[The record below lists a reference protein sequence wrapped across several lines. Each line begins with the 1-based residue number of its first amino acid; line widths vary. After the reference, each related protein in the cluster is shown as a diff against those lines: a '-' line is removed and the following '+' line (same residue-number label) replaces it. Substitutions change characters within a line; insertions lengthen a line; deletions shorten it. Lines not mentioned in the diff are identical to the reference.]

1 MVVTNRGDG
10 SWMGQGKRYP
20 LKEGQRTQGGGY
32 GKQYGT
38 SGERRG
44 YQAYRTDRTRP
55 QSHNTAYRSQRQ
67 GSYLPTKSTGNRQ
80 GGNGEDGDKNDK
92 KKYRDMG
99 INHEN
104 NSHEESDTEDSYEF
118 EITSQQLSQVT
129 PGGGALKIKLS
140 KKKPLKIT
148 AGAPDGQSKT
158 IPMELERNWGPK
170 WTAPS
175 SHVDTTSESTLPTR
189 GSGAPVFITPI
200 HPENGGR
207 PQKGT
212 STKRV
217 NDLKGSTNYGL
228 TKERVTR
235 VQGNDT
241 RESQGPVK
249 NRDPLGN
256 GGGGDS
262 SGGTSGDQGFPGEE
276 RGPPRRNGNQ
286 EGGGGDDDPDPSD
299 DGDGDD
305 SSSTDSSA
313 PRKRKHKSPKY
324 VYVLQGPPGPK
335 GQEGQPGQ
343 AGRDGRD
350 GQNLSLTKELEETSK
365 AHRPN
370 LDTTGLENSFDQF
383 GRTIY
388 EVLNAQHRT
397 NQKLEEQ
404 FRRANKTQEYQAEA
418 MQDMAQ
424 ANSQMKYDHMFA
436 GVPMYDGTDPDSF
449 NDWLY
454 QIESP
459 YELSRRDVRVELMG
473 QASAQV
479 KRIIRSL
486 PMDLDWEIAQR
497 ELKRCLTE
505 EKSRAHSAFKLAQ
518 IKQKP
523 NENLRIFILR
533 YQDLH
538 SAATGKTAAE
548 DTDPTH
554 IIRFLGMMT
563 NSEIAR
569 KIMQKGIPEGMTLG
583 QAFTWAIELEAGYQL
598 SEGVS
603 LARPPEIMQVQ
614 EIEEIDEIA
623 ALQRRFKDVVCWGC
637 GEKGH
642 LYRDC
647 PHRCENMQDDEYDDS
662 NEYAGKSEQ
671 VIRIT
676 QPIMV
681 ATRDNIYK
689 NMATQRT
696 KANLYKTGY
705 RRTKVALQKQQK
717 INAAMSS
724 TLAAQSQ
731 TVTTSPKVV
740 QPKTVKTQATQNSN
754 TTTQVV
760 QDPITPGTPGV
771 GNVPACTSQVR
782 YIRVPAGTSK
792 TAYNLR
798 STPLTKATTVTTSA
812 TATTAVAPVAV
823 GRGGGSS
830 PMVQVKQEPAPPG
843 NVATPKTTSTIVRRG
858 KGRGQKVSTVSV
870 VDALPEGNEYLVE
883 VGEEDLE
890 GSDSDPAELYEIL
903 AEINGSEEEI
913 EEGLEPEVEPP
924 I

>member
-1 MVVTNRGDG
+1 
-10 SWMGQGKRYP
+10 
-20 LKEGQRTQGGGY
+20 
-32 GKQYGT
+32 
-38 SGERRG
+38 
-44 YQAYRTDRTRP
+44 
-55 QSHNTAYRSQRQ
+55 
-67 GSYLPTKSTGNRQ
+67 
-80 GGNGEDGDKNDK
+80 
-92 KKYRDMG
+92 
-99 INHEN
+99 
-104 NSHEESDTEDSYEF
+104 
-118 EITSQQLSQVT
+118 
-129 PGGGALKIKLS
+129 
-140 KKKPLKIT
+140 
-148 AGAPDGQSKT
+148 
-158 IPMELERNWGPK
+158 MELECIRSPK
-170 WTAPS
+170 QSVPS

-189 GSGAPVFITPI
+189 GAGAPLFITPI
-200 HPENGGR
+200 HPENNAR

-212 STKRV
+212 SIKRE
-217 NDLKGSTNYGL
+217 NDLKGSINHGL
-228 TKERVTR
+228 TKERVTQ

-241 RESQGPVK
+241 RGSQGPGRV
-249 NRDPLGN
+249 NNPPGN

-262 SGGTSGDQGFPGEE
+262 SGGTSGDQRFPGEG

-286 EGGGGDDDPDPSD
+286 RGGGGDDDPDPSD
-299 DGDGDD
+299 DGNGDD
-305 SSSTDSSA
+305 SSSSTDSSA
-313 PRKRKHKSPKY
+313 PRKRKQKGPKY

-350 GQNLSLTKELEETSK
+350 GQNLSLTKGLEETLK

-383 GRTIY
+383 GRTIF
-388 EVLNAQHRT
+388 EVLSAQHRT

-424 ANSQMKYDHMFA
+424 ANFQMKYDHMFA

-449 NDWLY
+449 DDWLY
-454 QIESP
+454 QIESLC
-459 YELSRRDVRVELMG
+459 ELSHRDVRVELMG
-473 QASAQV
+473 RASTQV

-486 PMDLDWEIAQR
+486 PMDIEWEIARR

-569 KIMQKGIPEGMTLG
+569 KITQKGIPEGMTLG
-583 QAFTWAIELEAGYQL
+583 QAFTQAIELEAGYQL

-614 EIEEIDEIA
+614 EIEEVDEIA

-647 PHRCENMQDDEYDDS
+647 PHRCENIHDDECDDS

-676 QPIMV
+676 QPITV
-681 ATRDNIYK
+681 ATRDNNYK

-696 KANLYKTGY
+696 RANLYKAGY
-705 RRTKVALQKQQK
+705 RRTKAALQKQQK
-717 INAAMSS
+717 INAAIS
-724 TLAAQSQ
+724 TSLAAQNPTVTNK
-731 TVTTSPKVV
+731 TVTTSPRVV
-740 QPKTVKTQATQNSN
+740 QPKTVRTQVTQNPN

-760 QDPITPGTPGV
+760 QIPTTPGV
-771 GNVPACTSQVR
+771 PGAGNVPTRTGQVR
-782 YIRVPAGTSK
+782 YIRVPTGTTK
-792 TAYNLR
+792 TTYNLR
-798 STPLTKATTVTTSA
+798 STPSTKATTVTTPA
-812 TATTAVAPVAV
+812 TATTAVALVAV
-823 GRGGGSS
+823 GRGGGGSS
-830 PMVQVKQEPAPPG
+830 
-843 NVATPKTTSTIVRRG
+843 KTGTRSSRKCNYSQNFLYNSKKR
-858 KGRGQKVSTVSV
+858 KRERSK
-870 VDALPEGNEYLVE
+870 
-883 VGEEDLE
+883 DL
-890 GSDSDPAELYEIL
+890 YC
-903 AEINGSEEEI
+903 
-913 EEGLEPEVEPP
+913 
-924 I
+924 